1 MKKNKLTKGL
11 IYSVSSIL
19 IAIIVFLVI
28 SYFGKEESVQKKELS
43 KNDKK
48 QEQVSYQKD
57 TKDEME
63 NAKEEQ
69 KLESKNTESLENK
82 VKPKGQK
89 DSVIGNKDNNKVSKT
104 SGIQANDRKKLS
116 ESEKD
121 RTIGRVFNSQKE
133 ALDFGKK
140 EVKRLVDKD
149 KKPRQFAISKVVSE
163 NGSLKGW
170 TVDIFEDNLNSVK
183 KFQKLHASYY
193 LTDDDKTRIGYC
205 DSGDHLSWDTISWV
219 CKQKL
224 PPGTDKEALRQAR
237 LSDKK
242 DASGKNGTVEIVLG
256 TGRYEFALSRKQK
269 SDHGDATVPSA
280 SGAAPIT
287 QGVFKQEDVL
297 STGGKASGGYEH
309 SDAYNAEEMQNDA
322 LFAILEAVAKRAK
335 TE

>member
-28 SYFGKEESVQKKELS
+28 SYFGKEESVQKNELS

-82 VKPKGQK
+82 AKPKGQK

-104 SGIQANDRKKLS
+104 SGIQANDGKKLS

-149 KKPRQFAISKVVSE
+149 KKSRQFAISKVVSE

-170 TVDIFEDNLNSVK
+170 TVDIFEDNNIEKIVSNSGLIVEE
-183 KFQKLHASYY
+183 
-193 LTDDDKTRIGYC
+193 
-205 DSGDHLSWDTISWV
+205 
-219 CKQKL
+219 
-224 PPGTDKEALRQAR
+224 DKE
-237 LSDKK
+237 
-242 DASGKNGTVEIVLG
+242 
-256 TGRYEFALSRKQK
+256 
-269 SDHGDATVPSA
+269 
-280 SGAAPIT
+280 
-287 QGVFKQEDVL
+287 
-297 STGGKASGGYEH
+297 
-309 SDAYNAEEMQNDA
+309 
-322 LFAILEAVAKRAK
+322 
-335 TE
+335 

>member
-28 SYFGKEESVQKKELS
+28 SYFGKEESVQKNELS

-69 KLESKNTESLENK
+69 KLESKNTEPLENK
-82 VKPKGQK
+82 AKPKGQK
-89 DSVIGNKDNNKVSKT
+89 DLVIGNKDNNKASKT
-104 SGIQANDRKKLS
+104 SGIQANDGKKLS

-170 TVDIFEDNLNSVK
+170 TVDIFEDNNIEKIVSNSGLIVEE
-183 KFQKLHASYY
+183 
-193 LTDDDKTRIGYC
+193 
-205 DSGDHLSWDTISWV
+205 
-219 CKQKL
+219 
-224 PPGTDKEALRQAR
+224 DKE
-237 LSDKK
+237 
-242 DASGKNGTVEIVLG
+242 
-256 TGRYEFALSRKQK
+256 
-269 SDHGDATVPSA
+269 
-280 SGAAPIT
+280 
-287 QGVFKQEDVL
+287 
-297 STGGKASGGYEH
+297 
-309 SDAYNAEEMQNDA
+309 
-322 LFAILEAVAKRAK
+322 
-335 TE
+335 

>member
-28 SYFGKEESVQKKELS
+28 SYFGKEESVQKNELS

-104 SGIQANDRKKLS
+104 SGIQANDGKKLS

-170 TVDIFEDNLNSVK
+170 TVDIFEDNNIEKIVSNSGLIVEE
-183 KFQKLHASYY
+183 
-193 LTDDDKTRIGYC
+193 
-205 DSGDHLSWDTISWV
+205 
-219 CKQKL
+219 
-224 PPGTDKEALRQAR
+224 DKE
-237 LSDKK
+237 
-242 DASGKNGTVEIVLG
+242 
-256 TGRYEFALSRKQK
+256 
-269 SDHGDATVPSA
+269 
-280 SGAAPIT
+280 
-287 QGVFKQEDVL
+287 
-297 STGGKASGGYEH
+297 
-309 SDAYNAEEMQNDA
+309 
-322 LFAILEAVAKRAK
+322 
-335 TE
+335 

>member
-28 SYFGKEESVQKKELS
+28 SYFGKEESVQKNEQS

-104 SGIQANDRKKLS
+104 SEIQVNDGKKLS

-140 EVKRLVDKD
+140 EVIRLTDGD
-149 KKPRQFAISKVVSE
+149 KKPRQFAISKVMSE
-163 NGSLKGW
+163 DGSLVGW
-170 TVDIFEDNLNSVK
+170 TVDIFEDNNEEKIVSNLR
-183 KFQKLHASYY
+183 
-193 LTDDDKTRIGYC
+193 T
-205 DSGDHLSWDTISWV
+205 TIEE
-219 CKQKL
+219 
-224 PPGTDKEALRQAR
+224 DKE
-237 LSDKK
+237 
-242 DASGKNGTVEIVLG
+242 
-256 TGRYEFALSRKQK
+256 
-269 SDHGDATVPSA
+269 
-280 SGAAPIT
+280 
-287 QGVFKQEDVL
+287 
-297 STGGKASGGYEH
+297 
-309 SDAYNAEEMQNDA
+309 
-322 LFAILEAVAKRAK
+322 
-335 TE
+335 

>member
-104 SGIQANDRKKLS
+104 SGIQANDREKLS

-170 TVDIFEDNLNSVK
+170 TVDIFEDNNIEKIVSNSGLIVEE
-183 KFQKLHASYY
+183 
-193 LTDDDKTRIGYC
+193 
-205 DSGDHLSWDTISWV
+205 
-219 CKQKL
+219 
-224 PPGTDKEALRQAR
+224 DKE
-237 LSDKK
+237 
-242 DASGKNGTVEIVLG
+242 
-256 TGRYEFALSRKQK
+256 
-269 SDHGDATVPSA
+269 
-280 SGAAPIT
+280 
-287 QGVFKQEDVL
+287 
-297 STGGKASGGYEH
+297 
-309 SDAYNAEEMQNDA
+309 
-322 LFAILEAVAKRAK
+322 
-335 TE
+335 

>member
-163 NGSLKGW
+163 NGGLKGW
-170 TVDIFEDNLNSVK
+170 TVDIFEDNNIEKIVSNSGLIVEE
-183 KFQKLHASYY
+183 
-193 LTDDDKTRIGYC
+193 
-205 DSGDHLSWDTISWV
+205 
-219 CKQKL
+219 
-224 PPGTDKEALRQAR
+224 DKE
-237 LSDKK
+237 
-242 DASGKNGTVEIVLG
+242 
-256 TGRYEFALSRKQK
+256 
-269 SDHGDATVPSA
+269 
-280 SGAAPIT
+280 
-287 QGVFKQEDVL
+287 
-297 STGGKASGGYEH
+297 
-309 SDAYNAEEMQNDA
+309 
-322 LFAILEAVAKRAK
+322 
-335 TE
+335 

>member
-28 SYFGKEESVQKKELS
+28 SYFGKEESVQKNELS

-57 TKDEME
+57 TKDEMK

-69 KLESKNTESLENK
+69 KLESKNTEPLENK
-82 VKPKGQK
+82 AKPKGQK
-89 DSVIGNKDNNKVSKT
+89 DLVIGNKDNNKVSKT
-104 SGIQANDRKKLS
+104 SGIQANDGKKLS

-170 TVDIFEDNLNSVK
+170 TVDIFEDNNIEKIVSNSGLIVEE
-183 KFQKLHASYY
+183 
-193 LTDDDKTRIGYC
+193 
-205 DSGDHLSWDTISWV
+205 
-219 CKQKL
+219 
-224 PPGTDKEALRQAR
+224 DKE
-237 LSDKK
+237 
-242 DASGKNGTVEIVLG
+242 
-256 TGRYEFALSRKQK
+256 
-269 SDHGDATVPSA
+269 
-280 SGAAPIT
+280 
-287 QGVFKQEDVL
+287 
-297 STGGKASGGYEH
+297 
-309 SDAYNAEEMQNDA
+309 
-322 LFAILEAVAKRAK
+322 
-335 TE
+335 

>member
-170 TVDIFEDNLNSVK
+170 TVDIFEDNNIEKIVSNSGLIVEE
-183 KFQKLHASYY
+183 
-193 LTDDDKTRIGYC
+193 
-205 DSGDHLSWDTISWV
+205 
-219 CKQKL
+219 
-224 PPGTDKEALRQAR
+224 DKE
-237 LSDKK
+237 
-242 DASGKNGTVEIVLG
+242 
-256 TGRYEFALSRKQK
+256 
-269 SDHGDATVPSA
+269 
-280 SGAAPIT
+280 
-287 QGVFKQEDVL
+287 
-297 STGGKASGGYEH
+297 
-309 SDAYNAEEMQNDA
+309 
-322 LFAILEAVAKRAK
+322 
-335 TE
+335 

>member
-116 ESEKD
+116 ESKKD

-170 TVDIFEDNLNSVK
+170 TVDIFEDNNIEKIVSNSGLIVEE
-183 KFQKLHASYY
+183 
-193 LTDDDKTRIGYC
+193 
-205 DSGDHLSWDTISWV
+205 
-219 CKQKL
+219 
-224 PPGTDKEALRQAR
+224 DKE
-237 LSDKK
+237 
-242 DASGKNGTVEIVLG
+242 
-256 TGRYEFALSRKQK
+256 
-269 SDHGDATVPSA
+269 
-280 SGAAPIT
+280 
-287 QGVFKQEDVL
+287 
-297 STGGKASGGYEH
+297 
-309 SDAYNAEEMQNDA
+309 
-322 LFAILEAVAKRAK
+322 
-335 TE
+335 

>member
-82 VKPKGQK
+82 VKTKGQK

-170 TVDIFEDNLNSVK
+170 TVDIFEDNNIEKIVSNSGLIVEE
-183 KFQKLHASYY
+183 
-193 LTDDDKTRIGYC
+193 
-205 DSGDHLSWDTISWV
+205 
-219 CKQKL
+219 
-224 PPGTDKEALRQAR
+224 DKE
-237 LSDKK
+237 
-242 DASGKNGTVEIVLG
+242 
-256 TGRYEFALSRKQK
+256 
-269 SDHGDATVPSA
+269 
-280 SGAAPIT
+280 
-287 QGVFKQEDVL
+287 
-297 STGGKASGGYEH
+297 
-309 SDAYNAEEMQNDA
+309 
-322 LFAILEAVAKRAK
+322 
-335 TE
+335 

>member
-69 KLESKNTESLENK
+69 KLESKNTELLENK

-170 TVDIFEDNLNSVK
+170 TVDIFEDNNIEKIVSNSGLIVEE
-183 KFQKLHASYY
+183 
-193 LTDDDKTRIGYC
+193 
-205 DSGDHLSWDTISWV
+205 
-219 CKQKL
+219 
-224 PPGTDKEALRQAR
+224 DKE
-237 LSDKK
+237 
-242 DASGKNGTVEIVLG
+242 
-256 TGRYEFALSRKQK
+256 
-269 SDHGDATVPSA
+269 
-280 SGAAPIT
+280 
-287 QGVFKQEDVL
+287 
-297 STGGKASGGYEH
+297 
-309 SDAYNAEEMQNDA
+309 
-322 LFAILEAVAKRAK
+322 
-335 TE
+335 

>member
-104 SGIQANDRKKLS
+104 SGMQANDRKKLS

-170 TVDIFEDNLNSVK
+170 TVDIFEDNNIEKIVSNSGLIVEE
-183 KFQKLHASYY
+183 
-193 LTDDDKTRIGYC
+193 
-205 DSGDHLSWDTISWV
+205 
-219 CKQKL
+219 
-224 PPGTDKEALRQAR
+224 DKE
-237 LSDKK
+237 
-242 DASGKNGTVEIVLG
+242 
-256 TGRYEFALSRKQK
+256 
-269 SDHGDATVPSA
+269 
-280 SGAAPIT
+280 
-287 QGVFKQEDVL
+287 
-297 STGGKASGGYEH
+297 
-309 SDAYNAEEMQNDA
+309 
-322 LFAILEAVAKRAK
+322 
-335 TE
+335 

>member
-28 SYFGKEESVQKKELS
+28 SYFGKEESVQKNELS

-69 KLESKNTESLENK
+69 KLESKNTEPLENK
-82 VKPKGQK
+82 AKPKGQK
-89 DSVIGNKDNNKVSKT
+89 DLVIGNKDNNKVSKT
-104 SGIQANDRKKLS
+104 SGIQANDGKKLS

-170 TVDIFEDNLNSVK
+170 TVDIFEDNNIEKIVSNSGLIVEE
-183 KFQKLHASYY
+183 
-193 LTDDDKTRIGYC
+193 
-205 DSGDHLSWDTISWV
+205 
-219 CKQKL
+219 
-224 PPGTDKEALRQAR
+224 DKE
-237 LSDKK
+237 
-242 DASGKNGTVEIVLG
+242 
-256 TGRYEFALSRKQK
+256 
-269 SDHGDATVPSA
+269 
-280 SGAAPIT
+280 
-287 QGVFKQEDVL
+287 
-297 STGGKASGGYEH
+297 
-309 SDAYNAEEMQNDA
+309 
-322 LFAILEAVAKRAK
+322 
-335 TE
+335 

>member
-28 SYFGKEESVQKKELS
+28 SYFGKEESVQKNELS

-69 KLESKNTESLENK
+69 KLESKNKEPLENK
-82 VKPKGQK
+82 AKPKGQK
-89 DSVIGNKDNNKVSKT
+89 DLVIGNKDNNKVSKT
-104 SGIQANDRKKLS
+104 SGIQANDGKKLS

-140 EVKRLVDKD
+140 EVKRLVDED

-163 NGSLKGW
+163 DGRLVGW
-170 TVDIFEDNLNSVK
+170 TVDIFEDNNEEKIVSN
-183 KFQKLHASYY
+183 
-193 LTDDDKTRIGYC
+193 
-205 DSGDHLSWDTISWV
+205 
-219 CKQKL
+219 
-224 PPGTDKEALRQAR
+224 LRE
-237 LSDKK
+237 
-242 DASGKNGTVEIVLG
+242 T
-256 TGRYEFALSRKQK
+256 TG
-269 SDHGDATVPSA
+269 
-280 SGAAPIT
+280 
-287 QGVFKQEDVL
+287 EDR
-297 STGGKASGGYEH
+297 G
-309 SDAYNAEEMQNDA
+309 
-322 LFAILEAVAKRAK
+322 
-335 TE
+335 

>member
-28 SYFGKEESVQKKELS
+28 SYLGKGESVQKEELS

-149 KKPRQFAISKVVSE
+149 KKLRQFAISKVVSE

-170 TVDIFEDNLNSVK
+170 TVDIFEDNNIEKIVSNSGLIVEE
-183 KFQKLHASYY
+183 
-193 LTDDDKTRIGYC
+193 
-205 DSGDHLSWDTISWV
+205 
-219 CKQKL
+219 
-224 PPGTDKEALRQAR
+224 DKE
-237 LSDKK
+237 
-242 DASGKNGTVEIVLG
+242 
-256 TGRYEFALSRKQK
+256 
-269 SDHGDATVPSA
+269 
-280 SGAAPIT
+280 
-287 QGVFKQEDVL
+287 
-297 STGGKASGGYEH
+297 
-309 SDAYNAEEMQNDA
+309 
-322 LFAILEAVAKRAK
+322 
-335 TE
+335 

>member
-149 KKPRQFAISKVVSE
+149 KKPRQFAISKVVSK

-170 TVDIFEDNLNSVK
+170 TVDIFEDNNIEKIVSNSGLIVEE
-183 KFQKLHASYY
+183 
-193 LTDDDKTRIGYC
+193 
-205 DSGDHLSWDTISWV
+205 
-219 CKQKL
+219 
-224 PPGTDKEALRQAR
+224 DKE
-237 LSDKK
+237 
-242 DASGKNGTVEIVLG
+242 
-256 TGRYEFALSRKQK
+256 
-269 SDHGDATVPSA
+269 
-280 SGAAPIT
+280 
-287 QGVFKQEDVL
+287 
-297 STGGKASGGYEH
+297 
-309 SDAYNAEEMQNDA
+309 
-322 LFAILEAVAKRAK
+322 
-335 TE
+335 

>member
-28 SYFGKEESVQKKELS
+28 SYFGKEESVQKNELS

-69 KLESKNTESLENK
+69 KLESKNTEPLENK
-82 VKPKGQK
+82 AKPKGQK
-89 DSVIGNKDNNKVSKT
+89 DLVIGNKDNNKVSKT
-104 SGIQANDRKKLS
+104 SGIQANDGKKLS

-170 TVDIFEDNLNSVK
+170 TVDIFEDNNIEKIVS
-183 KFQKLHASYY
+183 
-193 LTDDDKTRIGYC
+193 T
-205 DSGDHLSWDTISWV
+205 SGLIV
-219 CKQKL
+219 EE
-224 PPGTDKEALRQAR
+224 DKE
-237 LSDKK
+237 
-242 DASGKNGTVEIVLG
+242 
-256 TGRYEFALSRKQK
+256 
-269 SDHGDATVPSA
+269 
-280 SGAAPIT
+280 
-287 QGVFKQEDVL
+287 
-297 STGGKASGGYEH
+297 
-309 SDAYNAEEMQNDA
+309 
-322 LFAILEAVAKRAK
+322 
-335 TE
+335 

>member
-63 NAKEEQ
+63 TAKEEQ

-170 TVDIFEDNLNSVK
+170 TVDIFEDNNIEKIVSNSGLIVEE
-183 KFQKLHASYY
+183 
-193 LTDDDKTRIGYC
+193 
-205 DSGDHLSWDTISWV
+205 
-219 CKQKL
+219 
-224 PPGTDKEALRQAR
+224 DKE
-237 LSDKK
+237 
-242 DASGKNGTVEIVLG
+242 
-256 TGRYEFALSRKQK
+256 
-269 SDHGDATVPSA
+269 
-280 SGAAPIT
+280 
-287 QGVFKQEDVL
+287 
-297 STGGKASGGYEH
+297 
-309 SDAYNAEEMQNDA
+309 
-322 LFAILEAVAKRAK
+322 
-335 TE
+335 

>member
-28 SYFGKEESVQKKELS
+28 SYFGKEESVQKNELS

-69 KLESKNTESLENK
+69 KLESKNTEPLENK
-82 VKPKGQK
+82 AKPKGQK
-89 DSVIGNKDNNKVSKT
+89 DLVIGNKDNNKVSKT
-104 SGIQANDRKKLS
+104 SGIQANDGKKLS

-170 TVDIFEDNLNSVK
+170 YF
-183 KFQKLHASYY
+183 
-193 LTDDDKTRIGYC
+193 
-205 DSGDHLSWDTISWV
+205 
-219 CKQKL
+219 
-224 PPGTDKEALRQAR
+224 
-237 LSDKK
+237 
-242 DASGKNGTVEIVLG
+242 
-256 TGRYEFALSRKQK
+256 
-269 SDHGDATVPSA
+269 
-280 SGAAPIT
+280 
-287 QGVFKQEDVL
+287 
-297 STGGKASGGYEH
+297 
-309 SDAYNAEEMQNDA
+309 
-322 LFAILEAVAKRAK
+322 
-335 TE
+335 

>member
-19 IAIIVFLVI
+19 IAIIVFFVI

-170 TVDIFEDNLNSVK
+170 TVDIFEDNNIEKIVSNSGLIVEE
-183 KFQKLHASYY
+183 
-193 LTDDDKTRIGYC
+193 
-205 DSGDHLSWDTISWV
+205 
-219 CKQKL
+219 
-224 PPGTDKEALRQAR
+224 DKE
-237 LSDKK
+237 
-242 DASGKNGTVEIVLG
+242 
-256 TGRYEFALSRKQK
+256 
-269 SDHGDATVPSA
+269 
-280 SGAAPIT
+280 
-287 QGVFKQEDVL
+287 
-297 STGGKASGGYEH
+297 
-309 SDAYNAEEMQNDA
+309 
-322 LFAILEAVAKRAK
+322 
-335 TE
+335 

>member
-133 ALDFGKK
+133 ALDFDKK

-170 TVDIFEDNLNSVK
+170 TVDIFEDNNIEKIVSNSGLIVEE
-183 KFQKLHASYY
+183 
-193 LTDDDKTRIGYC
+193 
-205 DSGDHLSWDTISWV
+205 
-219 CKQKL
+219 
-224 PPGTDKEALRQAR
+224 DKE
-237 LSDKK
+237 
-242 DASGKNGTVEIVLG
+242 
-256 TGRYEFALSRKQK
+256 
-269 SDHGDATVPSA
+269 
-280 SGAAPIT
+280 
-287 QGVFKQEDVL
+287 
-297 STGGKASGGYEH
+297 
-309 SDAYNAEEMQNDA
+309 
-322 LFAILEAVAKRAK
+322 
-335 TE
+335 

>member
-89 DSVIGNKDNNKVSKT
+89 DSVIENKDNNKVSKT

-170 TVDIFEDNLNSVK
+170 TVDIFEDNNIEKIVSNSGLIVEE
-183 KFQKLHASYY
+183 
-193 LTDDDKTRIGYC
+193 
-205 DSGDHLSWDTISWV
+205 
-219 CKQKL
+219 
-224 PPGTDKEALRQAR
+224 DKE
-237 LSDKK
+237 
-242 DASGKNGTVEIVLG
+242 
-256 TGRYEFALSRKQK
+256 
-269 SDHGDATVPSA
+269 
-280 SGAAPIT
+280 
-287 QGVFKQEDVL
+287 
-297 STGGKASGGYEH
+297 
-309 SDAYNAEEMQNDA
+309 
-322 LFAILEAVAKRAK
+322 
-335 TE
+335 

>member
-149 KKPRQFAISKVVSE
+149 KKLRQFAISKVVSE

-170 TVDIFEDNLNSVK
+170 TVDIFEDNNIEKIVSNSGLIVEE
-183 KFQKLHASYY
+183 
-193 LTDDDKTRIGYC
+193 
-205 DSGDHLSWDTISWV
+205 
-219 CKQKL
+219 
-224 PPGTDKEALRQAR
+224 DKE
-237 LSDKK
+237 
-242 DASGKNGTVEIVLG
+242 
-256 TGRYEFALSRKQK
+256 
-269 SDHGDATVPSA
+269 
-280 SGAAPIT
+280 
-287 QGVFKQEDVL
+287 
-297 STGGKASGGYEH
+297 
-309 SDAYNAEEMQNDA
+309 
-322 LFAILEAVAKRAK
+322 
-335 TE
+335 